1 MAKVYSTYAEE
12 KGEKDLPDVFKTP
25 YRPDLI
31 NKAFLSI
38 QSNKKQPYGSN
49 ELSGKRTTAESWGA
63 GRGVAMVPRIKTG
76 RRAALVPQA
85 VGGRRAHPPK
95 KQKDFSKEIN
105 KKEKQLALKSAVAAT
120 ADSDLVKS
128 RGHKIEDSPIIVED
142 EFQEIKKTKRVSE
155 FLKLMD
161 LWEDVERAK
170 NGTKKRKGS
179 KKVPKSLLIV
189 YDEDKGIY
197 RGARNLPGVDII
209 DVKNLNIELL
219 APGGDAGRPTI
230 WTESAIEKA
239 EEVF

>member
-1 MAKVYSTYAEE
+1 MTKLYSTYAEE
-12 KGEKDLPDVFKTP
+12 KGEKELPSVFKTQ

-38 QSNKKQPYGSN
+38 QANKKQPYGSN

-63 GRGVAMVPRIKTG
+63 GRGAAMVPRIKTG
-76 RRAALVPQA
+76 RRAAFVPQA
-85 VGGRRAHPPK
+85 VGGRRTHPPK
-95 KQKDFSKEIN
+95 KQKDYSKDIN
-105 KKEKQLALKSAVAAT
+105 KKEKQLALKSAIAAT
-120 ADSDLVKS
+120 ADQELVKS
-128 RGHKIEDSPIIVED
+128 RGHKVEKSPVIVED
-142 EFQEIKKTKRVSE
+142 DFQEIKKTKRVSE
-155 FLKLMD
+155 FLKLSG
-161 LWEDVERAK
+161 LWEDVKRAK
-170 NGTKKRKGS
+170 NGTKKKNGE

-209 DVKNLNIELL
+209 DVNNLNIELL

-230 WTESAIEKA
+230 WTESALEKS